1 LYDVIV
7 IGAGPAG
14 CIAAKK
20 LGESG
25 YKVLLTEKMSL
36 PREKSCSGILIPK
49 SIQMVEKEFGK
60 IPESVFSHPPIN
72 QGIVIN
78 SAQGEEY
85 RFESE
90 GYNIWRNLFDQWMSL
105 RAEYAGC
112 TLQTL
117 TSATGCEEEEDHI
130 QVTFARM
137 PAVKGGNDLKNGKP
151 EIFHEK
157 ARIVISCDGASSR
170 IRRDILKSPSDHIIT
185 YQTFCKGS
193 IDLDYGFFHAF
204 LHPHFSQY
212 DAWFNVKDEYLIMGV
227 GVKDASLMKQYHSK
241 FVSYLKS
248 QHNAQIDSFEKEEVG
263 LMPHITP
270 EFRVDLG
277 KGRSLF
283 AGDAAHLLNPM
294 GEGIS
299 SALASGS
306 AAAEAI
312 KTEFASGS
320 DTNPGNV
327 LNTYESNLKGEIEY
341 MIRQWKFLSTISPEF
356 RFFQNNGHRFP

>member
-1 LYDVIV
+1 MYDIIV
-7 IGAGPAG
+7 IGAGPTG
-14 CIAAKK
+14 CMAAKK

-49 SIQMVEKEFGK
+49 SIQMIEKEFGK
-60 IPESVFSHPPIN
+60 IPESVFSYPQIS
-72 QGIVIN
+72 QGIIIN
-78 SAQGEEY
+78 STHGKEY

-105 RAEYAGC
+105 KAEDSGC
-112 TLQTL
+112 NLQTM
-117 TSATGCEEEEDHI
+117 TAATGCEEKKDHVR
-130 QVTFARM
+130 VTLARM
-137 PAVKGGNDLKNGKP
+137 PGKASSRFLIDGSP

-157 ARIVISCDGASSR
+157 ARMVIACDGASSR
-170 IRRDILKSPSDHIIT
+170 IRRDILKSPLDNIIT

-204 LHPHFSQY
+204 LDPQFSQY
-212 DAWFNVKDEYLIMGV
+212 DAWFNVKDDYLIMGV
-227 GVKDASLMKQYHSK
+227 GVKDASLMKHYHSK

-248 QHNAQIDSFEKEEVG
+248 HYHARISPFEKEEVG
-263 LMPHITP
+263 LMPYITP
-270 EFRVDLG
+270 EFQVNLG
-277 KGRSLF
+277 KGRVLF

-299 SALASGS
+299 SALASGY

-312 KTEFASGS
+312 NTGCDLENNI
-320 DTNPGNV
+320 NPVKV
-327 LNTYESNLKGEIEY
+327 LDSYENNLKEEIQY
-341 MIRQWKFLSTISPEF
+341 MKRQWRFLGTICPEF
-356 RFFQNNGHRFP
+356 LVFPG

>member
-1 LYDVIV
+1 MYDVIV

-14 CIAAKK
+14 CIVAKK

-60 IPESVFSHPPIN
+60 IPKGVFSHPIIN
-72 QGIVIN
+72 RGIVIN
-78 SAQGEEY
+78 DAHGKEY

-105 RAEYAGC
+105 KAEDVGC
-112 TLQTL
+112 TLRTL
-117 TSATGCEEEEDHI
+117 TSATGCEEEQDHI
-130 QVTFARM
+130 MVTFARM
-137 PAVKGGNDLKNGKP
+137 PAGKGGNDLKNETP

-157 ARIVISCDGASSR
+157 ARIVIACDGASSR
-170 IRRDILKSPSDHIIT
+170 IRRDFLNSPADYVIT
-185 YQTFCKGS
+185 YQTFCRGS
-193 IDLDYGFFHAF
+193 IALDSGFFHAF
-204 LHPHFSQY
+204 LDPKLSQY

-227 GVKDASLMKQYHSK
+227 GVKDAPLMKDYHSK
-241 FVSYLKS
+241 FVSYLETH
-248 QHNAQIDSFEKEEVG
+248 HNACILSEEKAEVG

-270 EFRVDLG
+270 DFRVNLG
-277 KGRSLF
+277 KGRVLL

-299 SALASGS
+299 SALASGY

-312 KTEFASGS
+312 KAEYDS
-320 DTNPGNV
+320 DNHVNPVNI
-327 LNTYESNLKGEIEY
+327 LDRYESNLKGEIDY
-341 MIRQWKFLSTISPEF
+341 MKRQWRFLSTLSPEF
-356 RFFQNNGHRFP
+356 RCFR